1 MGNVI
6 DLDALVDII
15 HQRSNGRRTLTAV
28 AGPPGAGKSTFA
40 DQLVS
45 RLNREAVGEAE
56 VLPMDGYHFDDMV
69 LKPRGL
75 LPRKGAPETFDVP
88 GFHQMLSRLK
98 RNEEPEVAV
107 PVFDR
112 DLEIARAA
120 ARLIPKS
127 VRNLVI
133 EGNYLLLNRPPWS
146 SIVSFFDTTVMM
158 QVPEEILRQ
167 RLRERWRR
175 YGLPPDQVEAK
186 VEANDIPNGRLVL
199 VESIDPEFIIIQKET
214 NV

>member
-1 MGNVI
+1 
-6 DLDALVDII
+6 
-15 HQRSNGRRTLTAV
+15 
-28 AGPPGAGKSTFA
+28 
-40 DQLVS
+40 
-45 RLNREAVGEAE
+45 
-56 VLPMDGYHFDDMV
+56 
-69 LKPRGL
+69 
-75 LPRKGAPETFDVP
+75 
-88 GFHQMLSRLK
+88 LSRLK

-133 EGNYLLLNRPPWS
+133 EGNYLLLNRLPWS

-158 QVPEEILRQ
+158 LVPEEILRQ

>member
-1 MGNVI
+1 
-6 DLDALVDII
+6 
-15 HQRSNGRRTLTAV
+15 
-28 AGPPGAGKSTFA
+28 
-40 DQLVS
+40 
-45 RLNREAVGEAE
+45 
-56 VLPMDGYHFDDMV
+56 
-69 LKPRGL
+69 
-75 LPRKGAPETFDVP
+75 
-88 GFHQMLSRLK
+88 MLSRLK

-146 SIVSFFDTTVMM
+146 SIPGFFDTTVMK

-167 RLRERWRR
+167 RLRERERWRR
-175 YGLPPDQVEAK
+175 YGFAADQIEAK

-199 VESIDPEFIIIQKET
+199 AESIDPEFTII
-214 NV
+214 